1 MRQVPSVGVGAV
13 NAPYKHTN
21 KRTKLEHPSDYR
33 KLLCM
38 FEWVPLF
45 EDTVLQEVFSSF
57 LAAGNHQV
65 TQRGTW

>member
-13 NAPYKHTN
+13 NARKKKYKQ
-21 KRTKLEHPSDYR
+21 TKLEHPGDYR

-45 EDTVLQEVFSSF
+45 EDTVLQEVFSSS
-57 LAAGNHQV
+57 LAIGNHQV
-65 TQRGTW
+65 NQRGTW